1 MDERTEHTGQENSEG
16 ITEEMLHKSA
26 YEIQKEEEEKAYNK
40 KKQNEMSDSIEESVQ
55 YWQENDDISPRMS
68 ENRYTLQQVLGLG
81 ESFDVNMREMVLGGK
96 HVGLLMITGFA
107 KDEILLEVLKD

>member
-1 MDERTEHTGQENSEG
+1 
-16 ITEEMLHKSA
+16 
-26 YEIQKEEEEKAYNK
+26 
-40 KKQNEMSDSIEESVQ
+40 MSDSIEESVE

-68 ENRYTLQQVLGLG
+68 DNRYTLQQVLGLG

-96 HVGLLMITGFA
+96 HVGLLLLTGFA